1 MATALNSTAIYLSWD
16 PVLVHEQNGII
27 QYYIVTVY
35 EVSTDTSTEVDVVTT
50 NISITDLHPYYE
62 YQFSVAAYTVGPGPD
77 THISAITNQDGK

>member
-1 MATALNSTAIYLSWD
+1 MSWD
-16 PVLVHEQNGII
+16 PVLVHEQNGVI

-35 EVSTDTSTEVDVVTT
+35 EVSTDNSTEVDVVTT

-77 THISAITNQDGK
+77 AHISAITNQDGK